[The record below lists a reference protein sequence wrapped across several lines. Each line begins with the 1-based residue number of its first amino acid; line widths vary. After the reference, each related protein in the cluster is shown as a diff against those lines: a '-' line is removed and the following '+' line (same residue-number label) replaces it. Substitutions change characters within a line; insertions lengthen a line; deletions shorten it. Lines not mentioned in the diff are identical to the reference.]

1 MYLRR
6 ELCIPPSK
14 ATGVLCKAKAVKN
27 KDELHGVT
35 TFRWTLLSPSQT
47 SRSER
52 HIKGRAAI
60 QQPFL
65 TEKENTAPGKAG
77 MGRNFCNLINS
88 IFKKPSA
95 FVLNK
100 KRNILLNSEMLKGFP
115 EKSEPSQSKGARSYW
130 LVTSVL
136 KVSTCVTGQDR
147 ERRERKTMVIFVDG
161 LIVDIES
168 PRECTDK

>member
-14 ATGVLCKAKAVKN
+14 ATGVICKAKPVKN
-27 KDELHGVT
+27 KDELHSVT
-35 TFRWTLLSPSQT
+35 TFRWTLLSPSQM

-52 HIKGRAAI
+52 HLKGRAAI

-95 FVLNK
+95 LVLNK

-115 EKSEPSQSKGARSYW
+115 EKSEPRQGCPLLLVGHQRTEGLRLRDRTEKGEKDNGHFCRW
-130 LVTSVL
+130 PH
-136 KVSTCVTGQDR
+136 C
-147 ERRERKTMVIFVDG
+147 RRRKPKRMY
-161 LIVDIES
+161 
-168 PRECTDK
+168 R